1 MRSILKI
8 SSDNMPPS
16 ERKGA
21 LSEIFNYPRKLSKLL
36 TGKTLKEITSNN
48 YF

>member
-1 MRSILKI
+1 MTEKRKPENPPLK
-8 SSDNMPPS
+8 
-16 ERKGA
+16 EGA
-21 LSEIFNYPRKLSKLL
+21 LFEIFNYPRKLSKLL